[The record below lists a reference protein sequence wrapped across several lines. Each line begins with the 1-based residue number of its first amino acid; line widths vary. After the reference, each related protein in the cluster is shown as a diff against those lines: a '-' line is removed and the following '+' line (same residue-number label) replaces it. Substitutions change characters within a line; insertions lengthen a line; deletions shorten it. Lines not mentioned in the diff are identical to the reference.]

1 MQLPRWLAGS
11 QPTKETPAD
20 DRPATYAI
28 GDIHGCL
35 EPLDQLLE
43 KIAPRPEDEL
53 VFVGDYIDRGPQS
66 REVVDRLLALPHRCV
81 FLMGN
86 HERMLLDFLAGEEE
100 DIYLENGGRATL
112 ASYGGDP
119 DHIPAAHLAFF
130 HSLRPMYETPDYL
143 FVHAGIRPMVPVAE
157 QGAHDLIWI
166 RHEFFKFIGKY
177 PKPVIFGHT
186 PLRQVHDGGR
196 PHRDRHR
203 LRLRRQAHLR
213 ETPPART
220 HPGPRLAGIDR
231 AGLLL
236 APTTDPVFERRH

>member
-1 MQLPRWLAGS
+1 MQLPRWLAGA
-11 QPTKETPAD
+11 QPTRETTAD

-35 EPLDQLLE
+35 GALDQLLT

-143 FVHAGIRPMVPVAE
+143 FVHAGIRPMVPMAE

-186 PLRQVHDGGR
+186 PLRQVLMAD
-196 PHRDRHR
+196 DRI
-203 LRLRRQAHLR
+203 
-213 ETPPART
+213 
-220 HPGPRLAGIDR
+220 GIDT
-231 AGLLL
+231 GC
-236 APTTDPVFERRH
+236 VFGGKLTSVKLPQRELIQVPGWRG

>member
-11 QPTKETPAD
+11 QPTKETTAD

-35 EPLDQLLE
+35 ESLDQLLK
-43 KIAPRPEDEL
+43 KITPRPEDEL

-66 REVVDRLLALPHRCV
+66 REVVDRLLTLPHRCV

-86 HERMLLDFLAGEEE
+86 HERMLLDFLAGEDE

-119 DHIPAAHLAFF
+119 DDIPAAHLAFF
-130 HSLRPMYETPDYL
+130 HNLRPMYETPDYL

-157 QGAHDLIWI
+157 QGAHDLDLDPP
-166 RHEFFKFIGKY
+166 RVLQVH
-177 PKPVIFGHT
+177 
-186 PLRQVHDGGR
+186 RQVPQAGDLRPHAAPPGPDGGR

-203 LRLRRQAHLR
+203 LRLRRKLTCVKLPQR
-213 ETPPART
+213 ELIQV
-220 HPGPRLAGIDR
+220 PGWRG
-231 AGLLL
+231 
-236 APTTDPVFERRH
+236 